1 MIKINKNSIFFNIT
15 TVFLISILLI
25 GITFYAV
32 IKNSEKRHKNFLKRK
47 YSTIVNRVLFQ
58 LHNNHGR
65 VSKELE
71 EKLANLNI
79 QILNAKEIK
88 ENSSKNMDHV
98 CNILTPMY
106 SMRVFKKDKKYYIFF
121 KNPMFTMILRDNNP
135 TMLNTK
141 YILIA
146 LFIIALILFFSYI
159 SIVKKLYPLNI
170 LQKKVQNLGKGD
182 LDIEIDIEG
191 DDEIATLAKEFKNSI
206 DNLKVLKH
214 SRDIFLRNIMHE
226 LKTPITKG
234 RFLTK
239 LPQSEENKDKMEKV
253 FIRLETLINEFA
265 TIEELISRQNSV
277 EKKEYF
283 VMDIIDNALDLL
295 FEDEESIEIAEN
307 EKNVKIKVNFK
318 LFSIAVKNLL
328 DNGLKYS
335 KDKRVNVVIEK
346 NKIVFINKSDKLKY
360 PVERYFEPFFKSSD
374 TNKQSFGLG
383 LYIVNNI
390 LVSHNMHLTYDY
402 KEGKS
407 IFAVNFSN
415 N

>member
-15 TVFLISILLI
+15 TVFLISILFI

-79 QILNAKEIK
+79 QILNTKEIK

-182 LDIEIDIEG
+182 LDIEIDIKG

-335 KDKRVNVVIEK
+335 KDKKVNVVIEN
-346 NKIVFINKSDKLKY
+346 NKIVFANKSDKLKY

-390 LVSHNMHLTYDY
+390 LVSHNMYLTYNY
-402 KEGKS
+402 KEGNS
-407 IFAVNFSN
+407 IFAVNFPK
-415 N
+415 

>member
-295 FEDEESIEIAEN
+295 LWNLILLHLLETFHAPPAAFE
-307 EKNVKIKVNFK
+307 
-318 LFSIAVKNLL
+318 
-328 DNGLKYS
+328 
-335 KDKRVNVVIEK
+335 
-346 NKIVFINKSDKLKY
+346 
-360 PVERYFEPFFKSSD
+360 
-374 TNKQSFGLG
+374 
-383 LYIVNNI
+383 
-390 LVSHNMHLTYDY
+390 
-402 KEGKS
+402 
-407 IFAVNFSN
+407 
-415 N
+415 

>member
-15 TVFLISILLI
+15 TVFLISILFI

-47 YSTIVNRVLFQ
+47 YSTIVNTVLFQ

-79 QILNAKEIK
+79 EILNAKEIRQ
-88 ENSSKNMDHV
+88 SSLDGMDHV

-106 SMRVFKKDKKYYIFF
+106 SMRVFKKDKSYYIFF
-121 KNPMFTMILRDNNP
+121 KNPMFSMILRDNNP

-146 LFIIALILFFSYI
+146 LFIIALILFFSYV

-170 LQKKVQNLGKGD
+170 LQKKIQNLGKGD
-182 LDIEIDIEG
+182 LDINIDIDGE
-191 DDEIATLAKEFKNSI
+191 DEIATLAKEFKNSI
-206 DNLKVLKH
+206 DNLKVLKQ

-239 LPQSEENKDKMEKV
+239 LPPSAENKDKMEKV

-265 TIEELISRQNSV
+265 TIEELISRQNKI

-283 VMDIIDNALDLL
+283 VIDILDNALDLL
-295 FEDEESIEIAEN
+295 FEDEENIKIEEF

-335 KDKRVNVVIEK
+335 KDKKVNVIIEK
-346 NKIVFINKSDKLKY
+346 KRILFINKSDKLKY
-360 PVERYFEPFFKSSD
+360 PIERYFEPFFKSSE

-383 LYIVNNI
+383 LYIVSNI
-390 LVSHNMHLTYDY
+390 LISHNMRLTYDY

-407 IFAVNFSN
+407 IFAVNFPQ
-415 N
+415 